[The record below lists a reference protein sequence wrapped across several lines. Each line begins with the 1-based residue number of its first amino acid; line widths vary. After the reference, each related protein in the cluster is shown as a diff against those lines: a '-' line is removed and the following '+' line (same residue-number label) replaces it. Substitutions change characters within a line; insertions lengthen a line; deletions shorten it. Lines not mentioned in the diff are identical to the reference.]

1 MMCAAPLPQP
11 TISVEPSSRVL
22 RGHILSG
29 DYGTLCVSDDVVRI
43 EAARGAHVPEI
54 TQRMDGTG
62 GRAQLA
68 LTLVQCEREL
78 CALSSDVGLWARSG
92 HQQSRGTPRCASAC
106 AVRAACG
113 RCRRRHVVCCPAPAQ
128 LDALAQ
134 QEAQKKV
141 MLERFQ
147 EEHPGFDFSGA
158 EFNGMA
164 PDPRTF
170 MGGVKY

>member
-1 MMCAAPLPQP
+1 MCVLAPRCDRCGVRSDVTGVCVRARCSQQDLAKEVIVGESYWMMGTLPPATPLPAAVA
-11 TISVEPSSRVL
+11 TTCLHL
-22 RGHILSG
+22 RGSAPVQK
-29 DYGTLCVSDDVVRI
+29 TVSCTSICRRC
-43 EAARGAHVPEI
+43 AR
-54 TQRMDGTG
+54 
-62 GRAQLA
+62 
-68 LTLVQCEREL
+68 
-78 CALSSDVGLWARSG
+78 ARSG